1 MAPSSRKSALL
12 LLALGLASLGAAS
25 QDSQVVF
32 SHNAN
37 AQHKIDPAILAALKE
52 HKDPVDAWIALH
64 PDDADKLAEKRLLRI
79 AGEKEAQWMTEGD
92 KMRLRRKGRK
102 FSDITDYEEFYKQNA
117 VSSQAGK
124 AHLPKLSQQR
134 LVKPLFSQVS
144 KDNMEDVLKHMTSF
158 YTRYFGSVSGEKS
171 ALWLRDH
178 IADIIKNA
186 PFHTHISLDVFPH
199 AFPQPSIIARF
210 EPNVANFSAPVTILG
225 AHQDSMNYLFPLL
238 PAPGADDD
246 CSGTASILEA
256 FRVLAHS
263 GYIPRNGP
271 VEFHWYAAEE
281 GGLLGSQAIAKYKK
295 ESGATIGAMLE
306 FDMTAFIAKN
316 ATESIGIIETSADK
330 ALTKWVLG
338 LAQEYSNID
347 SAVYQLQERN
357 PADRFRGAGSDYMS
371 FTNAGFPAAFASE
384 GDPISGEFDPY
395 IHGIYDTMDVNDETG
410 TFSLD
415 HMARFSELA
424 LAFVVEQA
432 GWNND
437 WR

>member
-1 MAPSSRKSALL
+1 MAPSVSKGALL
-12 LLALGLASLGAAS
+12 LLALGFAGLGSAS

-32 SHNAN
+32 SHNAD
-37 AQHKIDPAILAALKE
+37 AQHKVNPAILTALRE
-52 HKDPVDAWIALH
+52 HKDPVDAYIALY
-64 PDDADKLAEKRLLRI
+64 PEEAEKLAEKRLLRI
-79 AGEKEAQWMTEGD
+79 AGAKEPQWMTEGD

-102 FSDITDYEEFYKQNA
+102 FADVTDYEEFYKKNA
-117 VSSQAGK
+117 LSAQSGK
-124 AHLPKLSQQR
+124 ANLPKLSQQR

-144 KDNMEDVLKHMTSF
+144 KDNMVHVLQHMTSF
-158 YTRYFGSVSGEKS
+158 YTRYFGSVTGEKS

-178 IADIIKNA
+178 IADIIKEA
-186 PFHTHISLDVFPH
+186 PFHTHISLEVFPH

-210 EPNVANFSAPVTILG
+210 EPKVANFSAPVTILG

-246 CSGTASILEA
+246 CSGTVSILEA
-256 FRVLAHS
+256 FRVLAHN
-263 GYIPRNGP
+263 GYIPRRGP

-295 ESGATIGAMLE
+295 ESGMTIGAMLE
-306 FDMTAFIAKN
+306 FDMTAFVAKN

-330 ALTKWVLG
+330 PLTKWVLG
-338 LAQEYSNID
+338 LAQEYSEIE
-347 SAVYQLQERN
+347 SAIYQLQE
-357 PADRFRGAGSDYMS
+357 GAGSDYMS

-395 IHGIYDTMDVNDETG
+395 VHGAHDTMDVDDETG
-410 TFSLD
+410 RFSLD

-424 LAFVVEQA
+424 LAYVVEQA